1 MLGKALTSPYLSKL
15 RSVPRPLRLPLQRD
29 RLDPVTELGTLRSR
43 EPMSELM
50 SVLGTTV

>member
-15 RSVPRPLRLPLQRD
+15 RSVP
-29 RLDPVTELGTLRSR
+29 GTLRSR